1 MIMISQMTAN
11 SHNQFCVQCVTVF
24 RFSY

>member
-1 MIMISQMTAN
+1 MISQMTAN
-11 SHNQFCVQCVTVF
+11 YHNQFCVQCVTVF